1 MDHIN
6 YQCSMLRYVVRER
19 LIASD
24 PFLLFD
30 IGCALGIDP
39 VWRFFGEDLHAH
51 GFDPLK
57 DEIEELTR
65 HEANPN
71 VHYHATFVG
80 LPPSDPFHVARPAST
95 SGMYFTWGSQ
105 LARSSSIYAARLRK
119 QSQSEPP
126 VAAPAVEPASLSPA
140 ERRAASVAAAEQW
153 AAQPLAT
160 QTIALSEF
168 AGQHGI
174 TNVDFVK
181 TDTDGRDL
189 EALASCE
196 PLIRRVGILGFM
208 VECFFNGSQDPTEN
222 SFHNVDAFM
231 RRNGFLLYALSA
243 NRYSRA
249 TLPAPFLYPALY
261 QTVSGQPVWG
271 DMIYL
276 RDGASPDY
284 ANVFGD
290 DLSPGKL
297 LKLACLYE
305 LFQLP
310 DCAAELIA
318 MRSDRIRTIAD
329 PEVLLDLLTP
339 SLRGVQR
346 SYREYLKLFEESV
359 EDFYPN

>member
-1 MDHIN
+1 MDNIN
-6 YQCSMLRYVVRER
+6 YQCPMLRHVVKER
-19 LIASD
+19 LIASH

-30 IGCALGIDP
+30 IGCGLGIDP

-57 DEIEELTR
+57 DEIEQLTR
-65 HEANPN
+65 NEANPN
-71 VHYHATFVG
+71 VHYHAAFVG
-80 LPPSDPFHVARPAST
+80 QPPSDPFHAARVAST
-95 SGMYFTWGSQ
+95 SGGYFAWRSQ
-105 LARSSSIYAARLRK
+105 LDRSSSSYAARLRDEA
-119 QSQSEPP
+119 QAEAPITVPP
-126 VAAPAVEPASLSPA
+126 VQPASPTPA

-168 AGQHGI
+168 AGHHGI

-196 PLIRRVGILGFM
+196 PIIRRAGILGFM

-231 RRNGFLLYALSA
+231 RRNGFLLYALTA

-284 ANVFGD
+284 AKVFGD

-318 MRSDRIRTIAD
+318 MRSDRIRTLVN

-339 SLRGVQR
+339 SLRGVRR